1 MCVYVICRPVV
12 NVSRQNFRK
21 ICTIR
26 SMRFFLTG
34 TSSYFF
40 DSSIRHWAFSTSL
53 TTHENERT
61 ICQGTRVRSHGVMF
75 LSIIGDYSKLIFH
88 ESNETER
95 SSSFFLTSDFNEK
108 NQQRNFAIVR
118 GRLKLA

>member
-1 MCVYVICRPVV
+1 M
-12 NVSRQNFRK
+12 
-21 ICTIR
+21 
-26 SMRFFLTG
+26 
-34 TSSYFF
+34 
-40 DSSIRHWAFSTSL
+40 
-53 TTHENERT
+53 
-61 ICQGTRVRSHGVMF
+61 RSHGVMF